1 MNRFSES
8 LLRINDQSSNLSIFL
23 KPLSYMMN
31 INGLHNETSFK
42 TRSNLL
48 KLNENSVNNS
58 KLNKNIIKCG
68 DYVKLTIRR
77 TTVRE
82 RGLLV

>member
-1 MNRFSES
+1 
-8 LLRINDQSSNLSIFL
+8 
-23 KPLSYMMN
+23 MMN

-42 TRSNLL
+42 MRSNLL

-58 KLNKNIIKCG
+58 KLNQNIIKCG

-82 RGLLV
+82 EVYSSKFLKFNLIFFC